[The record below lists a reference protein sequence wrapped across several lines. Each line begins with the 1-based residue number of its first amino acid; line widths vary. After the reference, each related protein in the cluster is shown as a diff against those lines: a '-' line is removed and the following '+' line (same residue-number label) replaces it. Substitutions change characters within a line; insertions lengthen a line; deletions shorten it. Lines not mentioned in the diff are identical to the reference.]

1 MDPTATRVVEALQ
14 ALDAEFETLPI
25 DPDLADT
32 AAFCERYGYRLD
44 ESANAIL
51 VASRKPEG
59 VHAVCVALAT
69 TRLDVNHAVRR
80 LLGVQRLSFAPADLT
95 RQVTGMEIGGV
106 TPFGLPDGLRVL
118 VDAAVMGLSRC
129 IVGGGSRAMKVSLDP
144 EAFRRLPGAE
154 VVEGLAVRPDPIPG
168 DLPSSP

>member
-14 ALDAEFETLPI
+14 ALDAEFETLTI

-32 AAFCERYGYRLD
+32 AAFCEHYGYRLD

-80 LLGVQRLSFAPADLT
+80 MLGVQRLSFAPADLT

-118 VDAAVMGLSRC
+118 VDAAVMDLSRC

-154 VVEGLAVRPDPIPG
+154 VVEDLAVRPDPTPG